1 MLGKD
6 GRCELRS
13 FVGVQLSGDDRGQPT
28 QILASKTKPANAVGK
43 FGLRDT
49 GPRRP
54 RRFKLLSVI
63 SP

>member
-43 FGLRDT
+43 FGPRDT

-54 RRFKLLSVI
+54 PAL
-63 SP
+63 